1 MKNVII
7 VVFVGFFSGIGGAFT
22 YQQLFFAENNIN
34 TPTDFYL
41 KPKKKKS
48 DVKWAYN
55 AYVENGYQEKKSYDK
70 TFVGDDFAEA
80 SIKSTPSV
88 VYIKTIAEN
97 EYSGSSWLELFFEGR
112 TNQQVSSGSGV
123 IYTRDGY
130 IITNN
135 HVIDNATQIEV
146 MHNRRTYQAKVIGT
160 DPSTDLAVLK
170 IDDEELPSISVGNS
184 RNLKVGEWVLAVGNP
199 FNLNSTV
206 TAGIVSAKGRE
217 INILQSKFPIES
229 FIQTD
234 AAINPGNSGGALVD
248 RNGDL
253 VGINTAILSR
263 TGSYAGYGFAVP
275 VDIVT
280 KVADDIIE
288 YGEVQ
293 KAFFG
298 AEVVDINS
306 EIADQ
311 LNTKELNGVVI
322 SYLQRYGAAEK
333 SGLQKGDII
342 LKIDQENVQSRSD
355 FEELI
360 SYHSPGDVINV
371 VYKRNNKLGTIKLE
385 LTNREGT
392 TSLITRDVYMSERL
406 GAELES
412 VSKVESDLLGIDG
425 GVKINK
431 VNKGLIRRLGIEEG
445 FVVTA
450 INQYPVNSPKEVEEI
465 LTKIRG
471 RVRVEGVNSK
481 GVRGYYS
488 FHF

>member
-7 VVFVGFFSGIGGAFT
+7 VVFVGFFSGISGAFT
-22 YQQLFFAENNIN
+22 YHQLFFPEKTIN
-34 TPTDFYL
+34 QPIEFPIE
-41 KPKKKKS
+41 PKKKAS
-48 DVKWAYN
+48 DVKMAFN
-55 AYVENGYQEKKSYDK
+55 TLNDASEAPVSANLIGE
-70 TFVGDDFAEA
+70 DFAEA
-80 SIKSTPSV
+80 SSKSTPSV
-88 VYIKTIAEN
+88 VYVKTISES
-97 EYSGSSWLELFFEGR
+97 EYNGSSWMELFFEGR

-123 IYTRDGY
+123 IYTQDGF

-135 HVIDNATQIEV
+135 HVIDNATLIEV
-146 MHNRRTYQAKVIGT
+146 IHNKRTYSAEVVGT

-170 IDDEELPSISVGNS
+170 ITGENMPAISLGNS
-184 RNLKVGEWVLAVGNP
+184 RNLRVGEWVLAVGNP

-275 VDIVT
+275 VDIVR
-280 KVADDIIE
+280 KVVDDIIE

-298 AEVVDINS
+298 ADVVDVNG
-306 EIADQ
+306 EIAEQ
-311 LNTKELNGVVI
+311 LNTNELNGVVL
-322 SYLQRYGAAEK
+322 SYLQRNGAAEK
-333 SGLQKGDII
+333 AGLQKGDII
-342 LKIDQENVQSRSD
+342 LKIENEPVHSRSD

-360 SYHSPGDVINV
+360 SYRSPGDNINV
-371 VYKRNNKLGTIKLE
+371 VYKRKNKLNSVNLE

-392 TSLITRDVYMSERL
+392 VSLTTRAIYASEKL
-406 GAELES
+406 GAEMES
-412 VSKVESDLLGIDG
+412 ISKVEADIMDIEG

-431 VNKGLIRRLGIEEG
+431 VKNGLIRRLGIEEG

-450 INQYPVNSPKEVEEI
+450 INKYPVNTPQECEEI

-471 RVRVEGVNSK
+471 RVRIEGVNKK